1 MRSTLALLLAV
12 SRAAPVDR
20 ECHLPAPTLPCADMC
35 ADDGWVRL
43 APNEWPYCRARGT
56 TRVPMTIW
64 NRIDGRAPTS
74 ALQFAPCGHVYGEA
88 VNLVCDPF
96 SADRLSA
103 VGSMREDG
111 DDSRGGGDSP
121 V

>member
-1 MRSTLALLLAV
+1 MRRSTLALLLAV
-12 SRAAPVDR
+12 SRAAPVDH
-20 ECHLPAPTLPCADMC
+20 ECHLPAPTLSCADMC
-35 ADDGWVRL
+35 AADGWARL

-56 TRVPMTIW
+56 TRVPMAGW
-64 NRIDGRAPTS
+64 NRVGDRVPTG

-96 SADRLSA
+96 SADGLSA
-103 VGSMREDG
+103 LGSTRAGEG
-111 DDSRGGGDSP
+111 DSGGGA